1 MNISTS
7 SADGRKANH
16 HENSLSRSRSPSS
29 GSRSPSSKRRDSGP
43 APGHFGFPPRT
54 GIDAGSPYGPFN
66 PATLA
71 AMRSIPGYSGLLG
84 NSSPP
89 AIPPSSTGSALPFP
103 LRDATSAS
111 PDNIPHALYQS
122 PIFQAAMRQQQMQL
136 LASLGGSSNPL
147 LSNPLTP
154 HHPVHTQA
162 PQIPPSPSQ
171 VQAAVALL
179 AASSQGNG
187 MSGAGFPSAGGI
199 RRPDASLQAP
209 DSSSS
214 DAPTPNNAAALAA
227 LISATASTSGASSS
241 NTPQVDS
248 HVAIKAYHDY
258 LTLTNK
264 LQSEQIR
271 EPPGSE
277 KSVKHFFNS
286 LSGSL
291 DKHRSDSTLPDSLTT
306 SKHTTPAV
314 LLMAEQLRREKHSL
328 PTNTT
333 SAASIASTLTSRSS
347 AESTQAKT
355 SMTPFNV
362 RNHENS
368 LKRDHLP
375 PPYSSSHSSP
385 SPTSPPFRHP
395 IINAEDAK
403 KLNAQL
409 QQQADFVKM
418 LAEGSS
424 NVLQV
429 CFHLL

>member
-1 MNISTS
+1 
-7 SADGRKANH
+7 
-16 HENSLSRSRSPSS
+16 
-29 GSRSPSSKRRDSGP
+29 
-43 APGHFGFPPRT
+43 
-54 GIDAGSPYGPFN
+54 
-66 PATLA
+66 
-71 AMRSIPGYSGLLG
+71 MRSIPGYAGLLG
-84 NSSPP
+84 ASSPP
-89 AIPPSSTGSALPFP
+89 TLPPASTGSSLPLP
-103 LRDATSAS
+103 LRDAASAN
-111 PDNIPHALYQS
+111 PDNIPLALYQS

-147 LSNPLTP
+147 LPNPLTS
-154 HHPVHTQA
+154 HHPGHTQT

-187 MSGAGFPSAGGI
+187 ISPGGFPPAGGI
-199 RRPDASLQAP
+199 RRPDVSLPTP

-214 DAPTPNNAAALAA
+214 DAPVSNNAAALAA
-227 LISATASTSGASSS
+227 LINATASSSGAPTS
-241 NTPQVDS
+241 NTAQVDS
-248 HVAIKAYHDY
+248 QVAIKAYHDY

-271 EPPGSE
+271 DPPGSE
-277 KSVKHFFNS
+277 KSLKHFLNS
-286 LSGSL
+286 ISGSS
-291 DKHRSDSTLPDSLTT
+291 DKHRSDCTLPDSLTT
-306 SKHTTPAV
+306 SNQAV
-314 LLMAEQLRREKHSL
+314 LLMAEQLRREKHSI

-362 RNHENS
+362 RQNLSNQENS

-375 PPYSSSHSSP
+375 PPYSSSHSTP

-429 CFHLL
+429 CYQQ

>member
-1 MNISTS
+1 MSGGGFS
-7 SADGRKANH
+7 SAA
-16 HENSLSRSRSPSS
+16 
-29 GSRSPSSKRRDSGP
+29 
-43 APGHFGFPPRT
+43 
-54 GIDAGSPYGPFN
+54 
-66 PATLA
+66 
-71 AMRSIPGYSGLLG
+71 
-84 NSSPP
+84 
-89 AIPPSSTGSALPFP
+89 
-103 LRDATSAS
+103 
-111 PDNIPHALYQS
+111 
-122 PIFQAAMRQQQMQL
+122 
-136 LASLGGSSNPL
+136 
-147 LSNPLTP
+147 
-154 HHPVHTQA
+154 
-162 PQIPPSPSQ
+162 
-171 VQAAVALL
+171 
-179 AASSQGNG
+179 
-187 MSGAGFPSAGGI
+187 GI
-199 RRPDASLQAP
+199 RRPDASLPAP

-214 DAPTPNNAAALAA
+214 DVPTSNNAAALAA
-227 LISATASTSGASSS
+227 LISATTSTSGASSS

-271 EPPGSE
+271 EPPGSD
-277 KSVKHFFNS
+277 KTVKQFFNS
-286 LSGSL
+286 ISGTL
-291 DKHRSDSTLPDSLTT
+291 DKHRSDNSLPDILAT
-306 SKHTTPAV
+306 SHQTSPAV
-314 LLMAEQLRREKHSL
+314 LLMAEQLRREKHSI

-347 AESTQAKT
+347 AESTQAKR

-362 RNHENS
+362 RQNLSNQENS

-409 QQQADFVKM
+409 QQQADFVKL

-429 CFHLL
+429 CTMKL